1 MSLLKASQPVGQSP
15 VKVAL
20 VASVGG
26 HTTELLALRQ
36 AYESHPHFYIFNE
49 EVPFEAAAGA
59 AVYRVVH
66 SERDARVLY
75 NVLEFL
81 RIFRKERPTVM
92 LSTGAGQAV
101 PAAIAARLCGMRVL
115 FVDSVAAVERLSLT
129 GVLMQAL
136 SDAMWV
142 QWPHLA
148 KGRDGVECKGSIFGS
163 S

>member
-1 MSLLKASQPVGQSP
+1 MPSVARGRRI
-15 VKVAL
+15 KVAL

-36 AYESHPHFYIFNE
+36 AYEPHPHFYIFNE
-49 EVPFEAAAGA
+49 DIPFEAAAGVP
-59 AVYRVVH
+59 VYSVVH

-75 NVLEFL
+75 NVWEFL

-101 PAAIAARLCGMRVL
+101 PAAIAARMCGMRVL

-129 GVLMQAL
+129 GVLMQVL
-136 SDAMWV
+136 SDGMWV

-148 KGRDGVECKGSIFGS
+148 EGREGVQCQGSIFGS